1 MTLTQIQYVLAVAE
15 TGTISAAAKRLFIAQ
30 PSLTASIKELE
41 NELQV
46 TLFRR
51 TNKGVT
57 LTPEGEEFLGYARQV
72 NSQLDLMR
80 ERYFGGAPV
89 RRRFCVSTQHYSFAV
104 EAFVALLKEHGGET
118 YDFHL
123 RETQTYEIIEDVALL
138 KSEVGVLYLNPFN
151 ETVLK
156 KTIKAHGLGFHP
168 LFKAGPHVFLGA
180 ENPLA
185 KRKSITLE
193 DLAPYP
199 RLFYEQGDH
208 NAFYF
213 SEEIQSTLECAKD
226 IHVCVTAQRCS
237 KKSAHR
243 AERLHHLQ
251 QRPSASP
258 KLKYRHT
265 VPLNLDDYMEIGLS
279 HARKRGAELVSQYYI
294 DALKKFTMHTQPKAA
309 ARLAKA

>member
-138 KSEVGVLYLNPFN
+138 KSEVGVLYLSPFN

-156 KTIKAHGLGFHP
+156 
-168 LFKAGPHVFLGA
+168 
-180 ENPLA
+180 
-185 KRKSITLE
+185 R
-193 DLAPYP
+193 
-199 RLFYEQGDH
+199 RLRRTGWDF
-208 NAFYF
+208 
-213 SEEIQSTLECAKD
+213 IC
-226 IHVCVTAQRCS
+226 CS
-237 KKSAHR
+237 KRSRTCFWVQKIP
-243 AERLHHLQ
+243 LQ
-251 QRPSASP
+251 SEKASHW
-258 KLKYRHT
+258 RT
-265 VPLNLDDYMEIGLS
+265 
-279 HARKRGAELVSQYYI
+279 
-294 DALKKFTMHTQPKAA
+294 
-309 ARLAKA
+309 